1 MRLKKKLKIKLFTSA
16 ERLIALRN
24 LKPKRKEGFLKV
36 ISIFSFIGIMLGV
49 AILIIVMSVMNGFR
63 TELTN
68 KILGFN
74 PHVVIKPYNNK
85 NIDSKFKEQL
95 KKEFPKIKILDSFS
109 GEGVVINNDYAKGII
124 IKGLDPKNK
133 KNSIFLK
140 KILIEGDQYEISKG
154 EIIVGNELAME
165 LNLAVGDKINL
176 LSSVYI
182 NTPFGGLPKQETY
195 SVGGVF
201 SSGFYEFD
209 KNIVFLNLEETL
221 FFFDKTKLD
230 INLEVYLPNPLKANN
245 IKDRIGIINNN
256 FYVYSWIDINKSF
269 FSALK
274 VERNVMFIILTLIII
289 VAAFNIIS
297 GLTILIKNKTKEIA
311 ILKTLGLS
319 NKSIVRSF
327 FLTGFTIGFTAS
339 VFGIIIGILFSE
351 NIESIRVFLSYVMNV
366 EIFPSDVYFLNE
378 MPSEINSFSIMI
390 IFIFSLVITTI
401 ASLIPA
407 IAISKMNTIK
417 ALKYE

>member
-1 MRLKKKLKIKLFTSA
+1 MRLKKKLKIKLFTSV

-85 NIDSKFKEQL
+85 NIDLKFKEQL

-221 FFFDKTKLD
+221 YFFDKTKLD
-230 INLEVYLPNPLKANN
+230 INLEVYLSDPLKANN
-245 IKDRIGIINNN
+245 IKE
-256 FYVYSWIDINKSF
+256 NKCEF
-269 FSALK
+269 QRK
-274 VERNVMFIILTLIII
+274 
-289 VAAFNIIS
+289 
-297 GLTILIKNKTKEIA
+297 
-311 ILKTLGLS
+311 
-319 NKSIVRSF
+319 
-327 FLTGFTIGFTAS
+327 
-339 VFGIIIGILFSE
+339 
-351 NIESIRVFLSYVMNV
+351 
-366 EIFPSDVYFLNE
+366 
-378 MPSEINSFSIMI
+378 
-390 IFIFSLVITTI
+390 
-401 ASLIPA
+401 
-407 IAISKMNTIK
+407 
-417 ALKYE
+417 

>member
-1 MRLKKKLKIKLFTSA
+1 LFTLA

-24 LKPKRKEGFLKV
+24 LKPKREEGFLKV
-36 ISIFSFIGIMLGV
+36 ISIFSFVGIMLGV

-74 PHVVIKPYNNK
+74 PHIIIKPYIDEK
-85 NIDSKFKEQL
+85 IDSKFIDKL
-95 KKEFPKIKILDSFS
+95 KKNFPNIKILNSYS
-109 GEGVVINNDYAKGII
+109 GEGVLINNDYAKGLM
-124 IKGLDPKNK
+124 IKGLDSENE
-133 KNSIFLK
+133 KNSVFLK
-140 KILIEGDQYEISKG
+140 KILIEGKNYRINKG
-154 EIIVGNELAME
+154 GIIVGIELAAE

-182 NTPFGGLPKQETY
+182 GTPFGGLPKQESY
-195 SVGGVF
+195 SVEGIF

-209 KNIVFLNLEETL
+209 RNVVFLNLEETL
-221 FFFDKTKLD
+221 HFFGKSKRD
-230 INLEVYLPNPLKANN
+230 INLDIYAPNPLSAND
-245 IKDRIGIINNN
+245 IKDKIGIMNKS
-256 FYVYSWIDINKSF
+256 FYIYSWIDLNKSF

-319 NKSIVRSF
+319 SRSIIKSF
-327 FLTGFTIGFTAS
+327 FLTGFTIGFIAS
-339 VFGIIIGILFSE
+339 VSGIIIGILFSE
-351 NIESIRVFLSYVMNV
+351 NIESIRIFLSYIFNV
-366 EIFPSDVYFLNE
+366 EIFPSDVYFLDKL
-378 MPSEINSFSIMI
+378 PSEINFFSIMI
-390 IFIFSLVITTI
+390 IFIFSLITTSL

-407 IAISKMNTIK
+407 VAISKMNTIK

>member
-1 MRLKKKLKIKLFTSA
+1 MFTSA
-16 ERLIALRN
+16 EKLIALRN

-74 PHVVIKPYNNK
+74 PHVIIKPYNEK
-85 NIDSKFKEQL
+85 KIDLKFKDKL
-95 KKEFPKIKILDSFS
+95 KKNFPNIQILDSYS
-109 GEGVVINNDYAKGII
+109 GEGVVINNDYAKGIM
-124 IKGLDPKNK
+124 IKGLDPKNS

-140 KILIEGDQYEISKG
+140 NILIEGNKNKIKKG

-182 NTPFGGLPKQETY
+182 KTPFGGLPKQETY
-195 SVGGVF
+195 SVEGIF

-209 KNIVFLNLEETL
+209 KNVVFLNLDETL
-221 FFFDKTKLD
+221 HFFEKTKSD
-230 INLEVYLPNPLKANN
+230 INLEVYLQNPMDAND
-245 IKDRIGIINNN
+245 IKDKIGLMNNN
-256 FYVYSWIDINKSF
+256 FYIYSWIDLNKSF

-319 NKSIVRSF
+319 NNSIIKSF
-327 FLTGFTIGFTAS
+327 FLTGFTIGFIAS
-339 VFGIIIGILFSE
+339 VSGIIIGILFSE
-351 NIESIRVFLSYVMNV
+351 NIESIRIFLSYILNI
-366 EIFPSDVYFLNE
+366 EIFPSDVYFLDE
-378 MPSEINSFSIMI
+378 LPSEINSFSIII
-390 IFIFSLVITTI
+390 IFIFSLVTTSL

>member
-1 MRLKKKLKIKLFTSA
+1 MFTSV

-24 LKPKRKEGFLKV
+24 LNPKRKEGFLKV

-74 PHVVIKPYNNK
+74 PHIIVKPYNNK
-85 NIDSKFKEQL
+85 KIDSNFKNQL
-95 KKEFPKIKILDSFS
+95 NKNFPNIQVLDSYS
-109 GEGVVINNDYAKGII
+109 GEGVVINDNYAKGVMV
-124 IKGLDPKNK
+124 KGLDPENK
-133 KNSIFLK
+133 KNSFFLK
-140 KILIEGDQYEISKG
+140 NILIEGNRSVIKRG

-165 LNLAVGDKINL
+165 LNLAVNDNINL

-182 NTPFGGLPKQETY
+182 STPFGGLPKQETY
-195 SVGGVF
+195 TIVGIF

-209 KNIVFLNLEETL
+209 KNVIFLNLDETL
-221 FFFDKTKLD
+221 YFFDKTKRD
-230 INLEVYLPNPLKANN
+230 INLELYLPDPLKANY
-245 IKDRIGIINNN
+245 IKDKIGIINNN

-319 NKSIVRSF
+319 NNSIIKSF
-327 FLTGFTIGFTAS
+327 FLTGFTIGLVAS
-339 VFGIIIGILFSE
+339 VSGIIIGVLFSE
-351 NIESIRVFLSYVMNV
+351 NIESIRLFLSHVMNV

-378 MPSEINSFSIMI
+378 MPSEINLFSII
-390 IFIFSLVITTI
+390 VIFIFSLITTSL

-407 IAISKMNTIK
+407 IAISRMNTIK